1 MCKKVA
7 ESGGVEAIM
16 QLVRGAGAKATAVAR
31 PACALLRQL
40 AGSDTLKP
48 HIISA
53 DGLVGPPPTTHLPI
67 ALLLVVELAPFSDT
81 KPKTSIPPTS

>member
-1 MCKKVA
+1 
-7 ESGGVEAIM
+7 M

-53 DGLVGPPPTTHLPI
+53 DGLVGSLPNLETRNQTCKPPPANTP
-67 ALLLVVELAPFSDT
+67 
-81 KPKTSIPPTS
+81 

>member
-1 MCKKVA
+1 
-7 ESGGVEAIM
+7 M

-67 ALLLVVELAPFSDT
+67 ALS
-81 KPKTSIPPTS
+81 